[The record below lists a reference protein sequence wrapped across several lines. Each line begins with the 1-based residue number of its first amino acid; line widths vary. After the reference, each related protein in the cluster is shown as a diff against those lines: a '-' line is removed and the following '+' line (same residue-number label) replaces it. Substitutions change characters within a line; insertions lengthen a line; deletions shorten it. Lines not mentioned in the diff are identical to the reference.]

1 MNEVLFFQEIFLSF
15 FVGALLGLERQYS
28 KKKISL
34 GLRTFSLTSIFATLT
49 VIIQQQIGLSNWLN
63 IFGFIATI
71 TFAVF
76 LYLEDFRKKRKRGFT
91 TNISLIITYLLGTM
105 IAYNMWLESVFLSIL
120 VVIILFSKEK
130 LHRITQHLT
139 EKEVGDLLEFL
150 ILLGIVYPLLPKTI
164 TLFNLSIPLNEMWL
178 LVILISLINFVAFI
192 LSRKMSSRREV
203 EILSFLGGLISAVAT
218 TDTIVNIF
226 KKRRLGEIKTI
237 AGSFLIMASSSTIR
251 NLIVMLVML
260 PKTIMYIG
268 LPFSFLILAL
278 ALLGVRKIK
287 KTRVPLIRIES
298 PFNVIEGIKLVTV
311 IFIIYVIMT
320 AVGVKTNAGVLVL
333 FALVSGIINTTAT
346 AISLTSMAA
355 TSIITLP
362 EMAIAMIIAQFGGY
376 LSQMGILALFKKI
389 RVIENIWKETIA
401 LAVTALAITIIVVTV
416 I

>member
-1 MNEVLFFQEIFLSF
+1 
-15 FVGALLGLERQYS
+15 
-28 KKKISL
+28 
-34 GLRTFSLTSIFATLT
+34 
-49 VIIQQQIGLSNWLN
+49 
-63 IFGFIATI
+63 
-71 TFAVF
+71 
-76 LYLEDFRKKRKRGFT
+76 
-91 TNISLIITYLLGTM
+91 
-105 IAYNMWLESVFLSIL
+105 
-120 VVIILFSKEK
+120 
-130 LHRITQHLT
+130 
-139 EKEVGDLLEFL
+139 
-150 ILLGIVYPLLPKTI
+150 
-164 TLFNLSIPLNEMWL
+164 
-178 LVILISLINFVAFI
+178 
-192 LSRKMSSRREV
+192 
-203 EILSFLGGLISAVAT
+203 
-218 TDTIVNIF
+218 
-226 KKRRLGEIKTI
+226 
-237 AGSFLIMASSSTIR
+237 MASSSTIR

-268 LPFSFLILAL
+268 LPFTFLILAL

-389 RVIENIWKETIA
+389 RVIENVWKETIA
-401 LAVTALAITIIVVTV
+401 LAVTALAMTIIVVTV